1 MSHRIVPVLLLLF
14 ILTGCVVGGSDEEKV
29 TSIIVDMSCLA
40 QFGKEA
46 SDKVGTEGF
55 DMNVFR
61 KEMEGKSSDL
71 KAKIKA
77 SFTNDAAFTTAFTAI
92 SDKDTLKKTVLA
104 KAQTKCQAGNEMVE
118 RAFEQFTA
126 TIEGK

>member
-1 MSHRIVPVLLLLF
+1 MMRQTIGFFMLSLF
-14 ILTGCVVGGSDEEKV
+14 LTGCVVGGSDEEKV
-29 TSIIVDMSCLA
+29 ASIIVDMSCLA

-77 SFTNDAAFTTAFTAI
+77 SFTNDAAFTSAFTAI

-104 KAQTKCQAGNEMVE
+104 KAQTKCQAGNEMVD